1 MRSIIWSHLIVRS
14 ICLCVVCLSVL
25 HQGRAIASEPNL
37 ITGSVQNQDL
47 RRVGQVLVEVKNQE
61 GTLVTT
67 GVSNSAGEFSIPV
80 PADETYSVS
89 AIHDTYRSEYI
100 VLKIGTEAPNPII
113 LTLSKTKEI
122 ALEVRSPLAP
132 IQY

>member
-1 MRSIIWSHLIVRS
+1 MRSIIWSHRIVRLV
-14 ICLCVVCLSVL
+14 CLCVVCLSFL
-25 HQGRAIASEPNL
+25 HQGRAIAAEPNL

-61 GTLVTT
+61 GALVTT

-80 PADETYSVS
+80 PSDETYSVS
-89 AIHDTYRSEYI
+89 AVQDTYRSEYI
-100 VLKIGTEAPNPII
+100 VLKVGTEAPNSII

-122 ALEVRSPLAP
+122 ALEAL
-132 IQY
+132 Y